1 MKQLLPLF
9 LILAST
15 SVLIF
20 RHSVNLR
27 STQAELAQSRMEQIG
42 LRSTI
47 DDLERNTLELTR
59 KNDERRS
66 NLAAVSAELEEIS
79 ATARR
84 SQPEHNRL
92 SEGSWPDGKPYFYLS
107 KGLLNQIGFAVLGA
121 NGQPTVEATKL
132 LGMTP
137 QERNE
142 FGQAWEEFHFGL
154 QELQARS
161 AKPLPNTDGSTDP
174 NKRSVGFRLGD
185 FSAGLKDLRSKLDF
199 QIEAKLGATRAGILS
214 PHLNQHIDDVA
225 PPFGVDESLVSFQ
238 AERQADGSVR
248 HQLQFE
254 SSDRSSKTFHPVYFA
269 EDGTLGTD
277 ENSALWN
284 YRHLFGD
291 KPLLFP

>member
-1 MKQLLPLF
+1 M
-9 LILAST
+9 
-15 SVLIF
+15 
-20 RHSVNLR
+20 
-27 STQAELAQSRMEQIG
+27 
-42 LRSTI
+42 
-47 DDLERNTLELTR
+47 
-59 KNDERRS
+59 
-66 NLAAVSAELEEIS
+66 
-79 ATARR
+79 
-84 SQPEHNRL
+84 
-92 SEGSWPDGKPYFYLS
+92 
-107 KGLLNQIGFAVLGA
+107 
-121 NGQPTVEATKL
+121 
-132 LGMTP
+132 
-137 QERNE
+137 
-142 FGQAWEEFHFGL
+142 
-154 QELQARS
+154 
-161 AKPLPNTDGSTDP
+161 
-174 NKRSVGFRLGD
+174 GD

-214 PHLNQHIDDVA
+214 PHLHQHIDDVA